1 MMALANL
8 ILQTLLFSRFMPKV
22 ADLACGKPGDK
33 HLSHHIPRG
42 KSEIRVVTSRV
53 KEKIHTHTNGFI
65 GQTQNIKVIPESVLS

>member
-8 ILQTLLFSRFMPKV
+8 ILQALLFSRFMPKV
-22 ADLACGKPGDK
+22 ADLACGKPRDK

-53 KEKIHTHTNGFI
+53 KEKIHTNGFI
-65 GQTQNIKVIPESVLS
+65 GQTQTIKVIPESVLS

>member
-65 GQTQNIKVIPESVLS
+65 GQAQNIKVIPESVLS